1 MPIHLKANMGDVAPL
16 VLLPGDP
23 GRAQRIADTYL
34 DGARLYTSHRA
45 LLGFTGTYKG
55 VPVSVQTTS
64 MGCPSAA
71 IVTEELHMLGAK
83 TLLRI
88 GTCGGTHPSVR
99 PGELIVAR
107 ASVPLDGTTRQYL
120 GSEPSVPL
128 ATPRVTAASMAAA
141 AAVGIPAREGLI
153 ASEDGFYASTPEHAA
168 VLAARGV
175 LGIEMEASA
184 VFTVATLRG
193 MEAGCLVTV
202 SNHIGDP
209 ALVADEILAKGVDDM
224 IQVGL
229 ETLVRLHQA

>member
-1 MPIHLKANMGDVAPL
+1 MPIHLKGVKGDVAPL

-23 GRAQRIADTYL
+23 GRAQRIAEMYL
-34 DGARLYTSHRA
+34 DSARQYTANRA

-55 VPVSVQTTS
+55 VLVSVQTTS

-71 IVTEELHMLGAK
+71 IVAEELFMLGAK

-99 PGELIVAR
+99 PGELIIAR

-120 GSEPSVPL
+120 GPDPFVPL
-128 ATPRVTAASMAAA
+128 ATPRVTAASVAAA
-141 AAVGIPAREGLI
+141 AAAGIPAREGLI
-153 ASEDGFYASTPEHAA
+153 ASEDGFYAATPDHAA
-168 VLAARGV
+168 KLAAQGV

-184 VFTVATLRG
+184 VFTVAMLRG

-209 ALVADEILAKGVDDM
+209 TLVRDEVLFKGVDDM
-224 IQVGL
+224 ILVGL
-229 ETLVRLHQA
+229 ETLARLGDA